1 MILRSAGYLRRRL
14 LSDKPRI
21 KIGDVSAEL
30 RWVSELMNSVFDWL
44 KERQFDWPTA
54 SSSEHHFETHAKNTK
69 KSGIGSPGL
78 C

>member
-30 RWVSELMNSVFDWL
+30 RWVSELMNSVFNWL
-44 KERQFDWPTA
+44 KERRFDWPTA
-54 SSSEHHFETHAKNTK
+54 PFYEQQFEVPLRVV
-69 KSGIGSPGL
+69 I
-78 C
+78 